1 MNKVKDFIYD
11 KNDLLVAFII
21 VAVAAFVI
29 MMRVDIIMAYPL
41 TITLDENPSDHVA
54 VVSPNRPE
62 IPQYE
67 DPAGTSDPDAE
78 QENENPPTVAQP
90 PANSNVG
97 RVSIY
102 IEYGSTGSQIA
113 QLLIDA
119 GLIDSKED
127 FYNAVTEA
135 GADTKLQAGSFKI
148 PSNATLPEIV
158 RIITN

>member
-1 MNKVKDFIYD
+1 MNKIKDFIYD

-29 MMRVDIIMAYPL
+29 ALRVDIIMAYPL
-41 TITLDENPSDHVA
+41 TITLDETTPDHIA
-54 VVSPNRPE
+54 VVSPNIPE

-67 DPAGTSDPDAE
+67 DPEVADDPDIN

-90 PANSNVG
+90 PADSNIG
-97 RVSIY
+97 RISIY

-113 QLLIDA
+113 QLLINS
-119 GLIDSKED
+119 GLIENKED

-158 RIITN
+158 RIITK